1 MSQHDPK
8 HRRMRSALAAL
19 LALVAVVAIAA
30 CGGDD
35 SVGGGGDD
43 EDAETQVAEAGP
55 ARGNLTISNWP
66 GYIDKGPNGTVA
78 EFQDETGVSV
88 DYNEDINDNVDFF
101 GRLRPQLEQGQSGGR
116 DIMVVT
122 DWMAKQMYDLGYLQE
137 LNHDDLGTVF
147 DNMLASLREPSFD
160 PDRSFSVPW
169 QSGMTGIMVNTRMA
183 PDLRSVNDM
192 LDDEQYSG
200 RITLLT
206 ELRDTVPLVLKA
218 DGIDPE
224 DASKQDWLD
233 AIDRLQQAVDS
244 GQIRD
249 FTGNEYTQDM
259 ANENVVAAI
268 GWSGDAALIENEDV
282 EWRMPAE
289 GCTLWSDNMVI
300 PVGASNTAAALEW
313 MNFVYQPPVQADI
326 AQFVEYVTPVDGVA
340 DVLRQRDPEL
350 AENDL
355 IFPDE
360 EFTED
365 CSTQPDPPGDAEDRQ
380 EVTEAFQDLV
390 TQ

>member
-35 SVGGGGDD
+35 SVGGGD

-66 GYIDKGPNGTVA
+66 GYIDKGPDGTVA

-101 GRLRPQLEQGQSGGR
+101 GRLRPQLEQGESGGR

-122 DWMAKQMYDLGYLQE
+122 DWMARQMYDLGYLQE
-137 LNHDDLGTVF
+137 IDHDDLETVF
-147 DNMLASLREPSFD
+147 DNMLPSLREPSFD

-169 QSGMTGIMVNTRMA
+169 QSGMTGIMVNTRLA

-313 MNFVYQPPVQADI
+313 MNFVYQPRVQADI

-350 AENDL
+350 ADNDL

-365 CSTQPDPPGDAEDRQ
+365 CSTQPDPPGNAEDRQ

>member
-1 MSQHDPK
+1 MRARDPK
-8 HRRMRSALAAL
+8 LGRRPLWAIAWL
-19 LALVAVVAIAA
+19 LALTAVLALAA

-35 SVGGGGDD
+35 EVGGGG
-43 EDAETQVAEAGP
+43 EERETQVAESGP
-55 ARGNLTISNWP
+55 ARGDLTISNWP
-66 GYIDKGPNGTVA
+66 GYLDKGQDGTVA
-78 EFQDETGVSV
+78 EFQQETGVSV

-116 DIMVVT
+116 DIFIVT

-137 LNHDDLGTVF
+137 IDHDDLGTVF

-160 PDRSFSVPW
+160 PERSFSVPW
-169 QSGMTGIMVNTRMA
+169 QSGMTGIMVNSRLA
-183 PDLRSVNDM
+183 PDLESVNDM
-192 LDDEQYSG
+192 LDDDQYSG
-200 RITLLT
+200 RITMLT

-224 DASKQDWLD
+224 DASKQDWLN

-268 GWSGDAALIENEDV
+268 GWSGDAALIDNPDV

-300 PVGASNTAAALEW
+300 PVGAANTAAALEW
-313 MNFVYQPPVQADI
+313 MNFVYRPRVQADI

-360 EFTED
+360 QFTED

>member
-1 MSQHDPK
+1 MRARDPK
-8 HRRMRSALAAL
+8 LGRRPLWAIAWL
-19 LALVAVVAIAA
+19 LALTAVLALAA

-35 SVGGGGDD
+35 EVGGGG
-43 EDAETQVAEAGP
+43 EERETQVAESGP

-78 EFQDETGVSV
+78 EFQDETGVNV

-116 DIMVVT
+116 DIFIVT
-122 DWMAKQMYDLGYLQE
+122 DWMAKQMHDLGYLQE
-137 LNHDDLGTVF
+137 IDHDDLGTVF
-147 DNMLASLREPSFD
+147 DNMLPSLREPSFD
-160 PDRSFSVPW
+160 PERKFSVPW
-169 QSGMTGIMVNTRMA
+169 QSGMTGIMVNTRLA

-192 LDDEQYSG
+192 LDDDRYSG
-200 RITLLT
+200 RITMLT

-224 DASKQDWLD
+224 DASKEDWLN

-268 GWSGDAALIENEDV
+268 GWSGDAALIDNEDV

-313 MNFVYQPPVQADI
+313 MNFVYQPRVQADI
-326 AQFVEYVTPVDGVA
+326 AQFVEYVTPVQGVA
-340 DVLRQRDPEL
+340 DVLRQRNPEL

-360 EFTED
+360 EFTDE

>member
-35 SVGGGGDD
+35 SVGGGGD

-122 DWMAKQMYDLGYLQE
+122 DWMARQMYDLGYLQE
-137 LNHDDLGTVF
+137 LDHDDLGTVF

-244 GQIRD
+244 GQIRN

-313 MNFVYQPPVQADI
+313 MNFVYQPRVQADI
-326 AQFVEYVTPVDGVA
+326 AQYVEYVTPVDGVA
-340 DVLRQRDPEL
+340 DVLRERDPEL